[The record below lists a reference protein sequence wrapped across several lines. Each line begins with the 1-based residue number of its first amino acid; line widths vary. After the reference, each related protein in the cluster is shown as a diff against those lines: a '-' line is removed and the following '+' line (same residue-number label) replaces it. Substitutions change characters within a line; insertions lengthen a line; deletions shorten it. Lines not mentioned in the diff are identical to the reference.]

1 MRSRR
6 TCKFCASAD
15 PKGISGTMTILFF
28 IVLIIYIIL
37 CGTLVSLVLMQEGK
51 GGGLTGT
58 MGASMGETFGF
69 GGASKQVRRYTGYC
83 ATAFLIMT
91 IILTFVAEATFR
103 KSAYD
108 FIGADSPAPAT
119 TVPGVAPT
127 GEPAPATDPAPG
139 AEAVPG
145 TVVQEAAE
153 SEAVAPAPETPDSA
167 PVEAAPAPAESA
179 PEETPGV

>member
-1 MRSRR
+1 
-6 TCKFCASAD
+6 
-15 PKGISGTMTILFF
+15 MTILFF

-69 GGASKQVRRYTGYC
+69 GGASKQIRRYTAYC

-108 FIGADSPAPAT
+108 FIGADAPAPAT
-119 TVPGVAPT
+119 TVPGIAPT
-127 GEPAPATDPAPG
+127 GDPAPG
-139 AEAVPG
+139 AEVAPG
-145 TVVQEAAE
+145 VVVQEAPVEAE
-153 SEAVAPAPETPDSA
+153 AAPAPEAAGTEVPAEAVAPAPETPDSPVIEAA
-167 PVEAAPAPAESA
+167 PEAAPAEEAAPAPAEA
-179 PEETPGV
+179 TPGV

>member
-1 MRSRR
+1 
-6 TCKFCASAD
+6 
-15 PKGISGTMTILFF
+15 MTILFF

-69 GGASKQVRRYTGYC
+69 GGASKQVRRYTAYC

-108 FIGADSPAPAT
+108 FIGADAPAPAGT
-119 TVPGVAPT
+119 TVPGT
-127 GEPAPATDPAPG
+127 APAGDPAPG

-145 TVVQEAAE
+145 VVVQEAPAD
-153 SEAVAPAPETPDSA
+153 AVPAPEAPDSA
-167 PVEAAPAPAESA
+167 PVEAAPAPDAAPAPAEEAA
-179 PEETPGV
+179 PVPAEATPGV